1 MVLKRLLLLGCIIGL
16 GACSASHIEVVR
28 FTNGAELNP
37 GDSAKIEW
45 EFRNAD
51 YVAIEGMKDNFE
63 TKGNLL
69 VVPESSREY
78 KFTAIR
84 KGLDTLIKIS
94 SIKVKESIATGAEA
108 APVLGM
114 VENHTPST
122 TLAGIQMV
130 KNNLIPESIKIIRT
144 LYPDSHSG
152 DYAFRFL
159 LLDKNGNYL
168 RSKSIANET
177 EAVIKKLTDESKLN
191 VKTIS
196 EVWGSNPMQSNNIA
210 ILVENSFSTD
220 SASVILNGLKQLAND
235 YRITDKVWLT
245 FFNHDYD
252 GIKPLL
258 EFKESNVSNA
268 CTKPQSGLNSVYK
281 SAIMAMQD
289 LSKANA
295 EPEAMVIILS
305 SPDNSS
311 VLFDANDVVNVAKAK
326 DIPIY
331 IIAMGNEYNSYSLDY
346 IADYTGGRF
355 YNLEEPTAE
364 QIENTLL
371 EIMFGQ
377 KAYYQAQ
384 FEYIPQNGEK
394 SVSLDLNCSSGTFTG
409 NETKNIILQPV
420 TQYSDYQ
427 ALAVFAQK
435 DTTLEETFVKNLELL
450 AQVLKANPEM
460 TAELTGH
467 TGLEGSTEMCEN
479 LGLFRA
485 QSVRRALIAYGVL
498 PTQVRIQTEGC
509 NKPVYFIEQNPW
521 QSILNRRVDMRWM
534 IPSQLP
540 YEILAESA
548 NSEEKALAMVEAW
561 EKHGYKSYYERY
573 LLNYTPYYRV
583 KLWGYAAFDEA
594 EKVANSLKKKYKN
607 ISFTVR

>member
-16 GACSASHIEVVR
+16 GACSTSHVEVVR

-51 YVAIEGMKDNFE
+51 YVAIDGMKDNFE
-63 TKGNLL
+63 TEGSL
-69 VVPESSREY
+69 VVKPETSRDY

-84 KGLDTLIKIS
+84 KGYDTLIKIS
-94 SIKVKESIATGAEA
+94 SIKIKESIATGAEA

-114 VENHTPST
+114 AENQTPST

-130 KNNLIPESIKIIRT
+130 KNNLVPENVKIIRT
-144 LYPDSHSG
+144 LYPNSHSG

-168 RSKSIANET
+168 RSKSMANET
-177 EAVIKKLTDESKLN
+177 DAIIKKLTDEAKLN
-191 VKTIS
+191 VKSIS
-196 EVWGSNPMQSNNIA
+196 EVWEANPTQSNNIA

-220 SASVILNGLKQLAND
+220 SASVILNGLKQLSND
-235 YRITDKVWLT
+235 YRITDKVWLS
-245 FFNHDYD
+245 FFNHEYD

-258 EFKESNVSNA
+258 EFKESNISNA
-268 CTKPQSGLNSVYK
+268 STKPQSGLNSTYK

-289 LSKANA
+289 LAKANA
-295 EPEAMVIILS
+295 EPEAMIIILS

-311 VLFDANDVVNVAKAK
+311 VLFDANDVVNVARAK
-326 DIPIY
+326 DIPVY
-331 IIAMGNEYNSYSLDY
+331 VIALGNEYNSYSLDY
-346 IADYTGGRF
+346 ITDYTGGRF
-355 YNLEEPTAE
+355 YNLEEPTVE

-371 EIMFGQ
+371 EIMFAQ
-377 KAYYQAQ
+377 KTYYEAQ
-384 FEYIPQNGEK
+384 FEYTPQANEK
-394 SVSLDLNCSSGTFTG
+394 SVSLDFNCSNGSFTG
-409 NETKNIILQPV
+409 KETKSIILQPV

-435 DTTLEETFVKNLELL
+435 DTTLEATFVKNLELL

-467 TGLEGSTEMCEN
+467 SGLEGSMEMCDN

-485 QSVRRALIAYGVL
+485 QAVRRALIDYGVL
-498 PTQVRIQTEGC
+498 STQVRIQTDGC

-521 QSILNRRVDMRWM
+521 QTILNRRVDMRWM

-548 NSEEKALAMVEAW
+548 NSEEKALTIVEEW
-561 EKHGYKSYYERY
+561 ESRGYKSYYERY
-573 LLNYTPYYRV
+573 LVNYTPYYRI